1 MYNQPIAMRYIY
13 MSNLT
18 PEDVDLKLTSVHE
31 KLNEEDMRLWEG
43 LEDEK
48 ISRIAGDE
56 ANKKFTLQVQNEN
69 QGTES
74 RLSTEVIHRS
84 EGDLVNVGS
93 LNALAQAMSEYRIK
107 TDLELANEAI
117 ARQQLGVTL
126 DTKINNFVASWDH
139 TTMSIYSA
147 IQAVQDDVTMKNYAM
162 DMRIR
167 KYEDMLQDITTD
179 SIQITMDNGEI
190 NMGAWTIL
198 SQAREWDLEILGKFK
213 DYKVQTDK
221 DINDAIED
229 IQNKLPVTEEII
241 KEAIEALS
249 NAPIIKELENEIGS
263 LEVTI
268 DGVSKT
274 MMEHRIDVQNEM
286 INLSKELGDKVTA
299 ETNARVDAL
308 NKETTDRI
316 NEIQKETAVRT
327 EQFRQLDDGLT
338 VEIQERIDGDNKAY
352 ELIENLKSSNET
364 NLADVYQKIAV
375 NTSDISANASKI
387 EQVTA
392 EVQVAQGDANQA
404 LVNAA
409 TALEQA
415 NSAATAT
422 NALAERVTQTETKL
436 GEKVDAVVFNQTKSE
451 VERIDGVTKAQG
463 QEITT
468 IKGNVET
475 MDGVVKGHTTA
486 IDAITSTQSAQGD
499 KINQVTERTTVLEG
513 KVSTLNSGLEANTT
527 AVNNLKTEVDKNGQ
541 DIKTVAD
548 NTTKLSAKVD
558 GLRSNGANLLRKSNV
573 PVVWNPN
580 DIKYPHGHYSVSEP
594 WVEGETYTLTWCV
607 THKSSATATGDTW
620 LSAYAGGGLQQI
632 QSENNTGDRKVYVKQ
647 FVKDGQNLANAV
659 VHFYLLNYNNDRN
672 ATATVHWAVLT
683 RGPSI
688 GVSYWEPC
696 AADLEDG
703 IANSASAEALSN
715 LRAEV
720 VAIDGRVTSTAND
733 LTTLKGTVDK
743 NQADLIANYYTKVN
757 TDSAI
762 AAQVN
767 SLKAN
772 ISKSGRNYVRNT
784 GFPRR
789 NAYWAW
795 QDLLTEKLTGEV
807 TISFDIVENSGA
819 PADGGVGFNMNG
831 DGGNGGFKYVWWPTM
846 STGHKTWTG
855 TVDSENYKYFGI
867 YTNTNC
873 TITNVKVEK
882 GNIETQWSI
891 APEDV
896 DAGGR
901 NLLTNSDF
909 KKGLETWSVYN
920 SSNVR
925 TVEYNMEGK
934 LIKYVFI
941 SGVPSGTVGG
951 IYKKP
956 ADFPYAIQRGDIMTI
971 SFYARGDGRVL
982 VGFDDAYEYITLD
995 STFRRYEKTFR
1006 RERSDNVIMYLAGAS
1021 YADFALPKVELS
1033 KAASMWTPAPEDIE
1047 QDLKGL
1053 ATATSTLTAQVTDI
1067 DGRVSSQASQVTT
1080 LVSAQD
1086 RVNNGDIP
1094 GNVEV
1099 IVDLRDPK
1107 YGQDTYFPVVL
1118 SGFSTLYRQTV
1129 RVMAQLDNMSKPNW
1143 STHPGGFSL
1152 TLQFQQGADGWG
1164 AAEKEIVIDNVGW
1177 RWTVSSQSPALN
1189 VGQMTN
1195 SSMPYV
1201 YLRGGGFYR
1210 LSVPK
1215 NRSVTICEP
1224 GGQVNGAGGEFVKPE
1239 LYRADWVPVSL
1250 NGKTNTNTVKL
1261 QQTNEVVDGVKAV
1274 STTSVNNNGFI
1285 SGYGLIS
1292 QLVNGVVTSAFGV
1305 DADYFYVGKSM
1316 SNAKKPFM
1324 VLTSPQTIG
1333 GVAYPAGVWMDV
1345 AVIANATIGTAHIRD
1360 ASITNAKIVDLNADK
1375 ITAGTI
1381 NADRIGA
1388 NSINAEKLTIG
1399 DFTNLWGNQ
1408 YMKTNGARPQGIGTQ
1423 WYGGGATIPE
1433 LKGGGV
1439 QMWGRDHIAPYSTRI
1454 PLKPGDTFVIEYS
1467 AGQNSGPTKALGV
1480 GLWVFDGNGGQGSSP
1495 YQFGAAEN
1503 LGALGGG
1510 WYRWRRTFQ
1519 VWDNGSGQPAA
1530 YGCLYFQ
1537 IEQGER
1543 ESNPAYW
1550 TAGDIVIRKAVGA
1563 ELIVNGTITANK
1575 LNVTELSA
1583 ITGKIGV
1590 LQSSD
1595 SNGTMT
1601 LTNLYLQIKDGS
1613 GQERI
1618 FLGVR

>member
-1 MYNQPIAMRYIY
+1 

-18 PEDVDLKLTSVHE
+18 PEDVDLKLASVHE

-147 IQAVQDDVTMKNYAM
+147 IQAVQDDVTIKNYAM

-229 IQNKLPVTEEII
+229 IQNKLPVKEEII

-249 NAPIIKELENEIGS
+249 NAPIIKELENEIGG

-352 ELIENLKSSNET
+352 ELIENLKTSNET
-364 NLADVYQKIAV
+364 NLADVYQKISV
-375 NTSDISANASKI
+375 NTTDIAANASKI

-436 GEKVDAVVFNQTKSE
+436 GEKVDTVVFNQTKSE

-475 MDGVVKGHTTA
+475 MDGVVKGHTSA
-486 IDAITSTQSAQGD
+486 IDALTVKQTEADG
-499 KINQVTERTTVLEG
+499 KLTLVTERTTALESSVG
-513 KVSTLNSGLEANTT
+513 GLRSDLDATST
-527 AVNNLKTEVDKNGQ
+527 AVSNLKTTVDKQGQ
-541 DIKTVAD
+541 DITAIGESVTKVDAKIDNISVGGTNYITDSGTWKGDSLAGAEGITATYSADRDVLFVWAASGNNGWLTNFLSPTQVAD
-548 NTTKLSAKVD
+548 VDSNFNLNDDVIFSVDVWIESGSTPTGPSLHWKDSMSYQKLILAPGQELRYDGWYRFYHTRKYVPGGHRFHFSFSGMTGTYRFRNPVIEAGTKPSSWKKAD
-558 GLRSNGANLLRKSNV
+558 ADFAS
-573 PVVWNPN
+573 
-580 DIKYPHGHYSVSEP
+580 
-594 WVEGETYTLTWCV
+594 
-607 THKSSATATGDTW
+607 SSALNT
-620 LSAYAGGGLQQI
+620 LQAQVNVI
-632 QSENNTGDRKVYVKQ
+632 
-647 FVKDGQNLANAV
+647 DGK
-659 VHFYLLNYNNDRN
+659 
-672 ATATVHWAVLT
+672 ATA
-683 RGPSI
+683 
-688 GVSYWEPC
+688 
-696 AADLEDG
+696 
-703 IANSASAEALSN
+703 
-715 LRAEV
+715 
-720 VAIDGRVTSTAND
+720 TAND
-733 LTTLKGTVDK
+733 LTVLKSTVD
-743 NQADLIANYYTKVN
+743 NNHAEMINNYYTKVA
-757 TDSAI
+757 TDQVI
-762 AAQVN
+762 AAQIN
-767 SLKAN
+767 SF
-772 ISKSGRNYVRNT
+772 KSTLSVGGRNLARNT
-784 GFPRR
+784 SLPVSGY
-789 NAYWAW
+789 YWLF
-795 QDLLTEKLTGEV
+795 QEPLTRKISGEV
-807 TISFDIVENSGA
+807 TITWEVEDLSGQ
-819 PADGGVGFNMNG
+819 PVDGGLGFNMG
-831 DGGNGGFKYVWWPTM
+831 DSGTSGYNYFTYP
-846 STGHKTWTG
+846 SFATGKHKWTG
-855 TVDSENYKYFGI
+855 SVDSGTFTHLGFYS
-867 YTNTNC
+867 NTNC
-873 TITNVKVEK
+873 IIKNVK
-882 GNIETQWSI
+882 IEDGSVPSTWTP
-891 APEDV
+891 APEDLEI
-896 DAGGR
+896 GGR
-901 NLLTNSDF
+901 NLLYNSDF
-909 KKGLETWSVYN
+909 RKGLQYWSTHTAPV
-920 SSNVR
+920 
-925 TVEYNMEGK
+925 TVQEAQINNK
-934 LIKYVFI
+934 LTKYVFI
-941 SGVPSGTVGG
+941 KGSVGG
-951 IYKKP
+951 LYMQPVNIP
-956 ADFPYAIQRGDIMTI
+956 HATQAGDIMTL
-971 SFYARGDGRVL
+971 SFLARGNGAMN
-982 VGFDDAYEYITLD
+982 VGFDDAYQSITVD
-995 STFRRYEKTFR
+995 GTWRRYTITKKR
-1006 RERSDNVIMYLAGAS
+1006 LRSDNVIMYTNGAA
-1021 YADFALPKVELS
+1021 YADVALPKLEIGD
-1033 KAASMWTPAPEDIE
+1033 KATDWSPAPEDNIQDIE
-1047 QDLKGL
+1047 AQ
-1053 ATATSTLTAQVTDI
+1053 ATAVNSISTQVQNI
-1067 DGRVSSQASQVTT
+1067 DGKVTAMASQVLT
-1080 LVSAQD
+1080 LESFK
-1086 RVNNGDIP
+1086 NNIDNGEIP
-1094 GNVEV
+1094 GNRILE
-1099 IVDLRDPK
+1099 VDLRDPA
-1107 YGQDTYFPVVL
+1107 YGQDTYFPVLVSGIPTTSRTHL
-1118 SGFSTLYRQTV
+1118 RLMATLDNAAHPNWATHAEGFSVTV
-1129 RVMAQLDNMSKPNW
+1129 DWETTGS
-1143 STHPGGFSL
+1143 
-1152 TLQFQQGADGWG
+1152 GWG
-1164 AAEKEIVIDNVGW
+1164 TIDSEQVINNAVWGFTLNGQSPFLGPDQDF
-1177 RWTVSSQSPALN
+1177 TSSQPLIW
-1189 VGQMTN
+1189 
-1195 SSMPYV
+1195 
-1201 YLRGGGFYR
+1201 LRGGGRYYY
-1210 LSVPK
+1210 SVPSS
-1215 NRSVTICEP
+1215 RSFAVCP
-1224 GGQVNGAGGEFVKPE
+1224 PNGTLTSNTGNVYPPL
-1239 LYRADWVPVSL
+1239 LYNASQVPVSL
-1250 NGKTNTNTVKL
+1250 NQSNKVQSVKL

-1285 SGYGLIS
+1285 SGFGLIS
-1292 QLVNGVVTSAFGV
+1292 QLINGVVTSAFGV
-1305 DADYFYVGKSM
+1305 DADYFYVGKSI

-1333 GVAYPAGVWMDV
+1333 GVTYPAGVWMDV

-1388 NSINAEKLTIG
+1388 NSINTEKLTIG

-1408 YMKTNGARPQGIGTQ
+1408 YMKTNGARPQGTRTQ
-1423 WYGGGATIPE
+1423 WYGGGATVNE

-1480 GLWVFDGNGGQGSSP
+1480 GLWVYDGNGGQGSSP
-1495 YQFGAAEN
+1495 FQFGSAEN

-1510 WYRWRRTFQ
+1510 WYRWRRTF
-1519 VWDNGSGQPAA
+1519 VVNNNGSGQPAA

-1537 IEQGER
+1537 LEQGEQ
-1543 ESNPAYW
+1543 EANPAYW

-1563 ELIVNGTITANK
+1563 ELIVNGAITADK
-1575 LNVTELSA
+1575 LYSNTVSGMFANFGRFETSIA
-1583 ITGKIGV
+1583 GKGKTVI
-1590 LQSSD
+1590 S
-1595 SNGTMT
+1595 GTD
-1601 LTNLYLQIKDGS
+1601 YQVFDAS
-1613 GQERI
+1613 GKERI
-1618 FLGVR
+1618 FIGIR